1 LSEQLEH
8 EQGEYDRVNKKVKQY
23 RNRVDDALDE
33 VSAQTKKA
41 EENAKK
47 AEESAAQV
55 AALQKEL
62 KRVKTERN
70 AMQSELDGY
79 KYDVRPL
86 LYISLNLANR

>member
-1 LSEQLEH
+1 MSEQLEH